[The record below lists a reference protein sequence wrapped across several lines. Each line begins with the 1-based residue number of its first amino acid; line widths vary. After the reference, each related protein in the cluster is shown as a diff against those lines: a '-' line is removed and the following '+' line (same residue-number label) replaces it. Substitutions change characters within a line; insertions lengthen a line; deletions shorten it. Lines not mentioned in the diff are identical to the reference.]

1 MKDKNKLSDKNPIF
15 CLATVD
21 AEGLSKDEVFAA
33 ISNYKQKS

>member
-15 CLATVD
+15 SLANVD
-21 AEGLSKDEVFAA
+21 TEGLSKDKVIAA